1 MKEKKKSINPVAD
14 RVENNTK
21 RYSDGAENLIRDG
34 LDALE
39 DLFGK
44 LLEVRPKEYKPK
56 EFNFKPREFKP
67 RDFKPKDFK
76 PREFKLREF
85 NFRKKENKKGSEEN

>member
-67 RDFKPKDFK
+67 REFK

-85 NFRKKENKKGSEEN
+85 DFVKKEDKKGSEEN

>member
-1 MKEKKKSINPVAD
+1 MKEKKESINPVTVREEKNA
-14 RVENNTK
+14 K
-21 RYSDGAENLIRDG
+21 RYSDGAENFVRGG

-56 EFNFKPREFKP
+56 EFHFKTREFKPREF
-67 RDFKPKDFK
+67 D
-76 PREFKLREF
+76 
-85 NFRKKENKKGSEEN
+85 FRKKENKKGSEEN

>member
-1 MKEKKKSINPVAD
+1 MKEKKESIHPVTD
-14 RVENNTK
+14 REQMNAK
-21 RYSDGAENLIRDG
+21 RYSDGAENFVRGG

-56 EFNFKPREFKP
+56 EFHFKTREFKPREF
-67 RDFKPKDFK
+67 DFV
-76 PREFKLREF
+76 
-85 NFRKKENKKGSEEN
+85 KKENKKGSEDD

>member
-85 NFRKKENKKGSEEN
+85 DFRKKENKKGSEEN